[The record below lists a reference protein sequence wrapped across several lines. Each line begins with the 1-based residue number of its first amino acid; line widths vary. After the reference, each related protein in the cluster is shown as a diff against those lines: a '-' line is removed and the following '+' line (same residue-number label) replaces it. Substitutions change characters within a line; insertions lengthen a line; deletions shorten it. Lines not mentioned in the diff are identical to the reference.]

1 MTGRERLWNVS
12 DLIEEIKNVPQT
24 YDTILGELKDD
35 RTCQR
40 VVRRKLNNSCKF
52 GNVCKTVIPG
62 TRFGKVLFY
71 TIPKDYHILF
81 YSSRFGSNVFY
92 FYDFERLGMTKI
104 FVKKCW
110 LLKQRDWVKKF
121 NLEFKQDEVM
131 KWL

>member
-1 MTGRERLWNVS
+1 MTGRERLWDV
-12 DLIEEIKNVPQT
+12 DGLISEIKKIPQT
-24 YDTILGELKDD
+24 YDTILGELRGD

-52 GNVCKTVIPG
+52 GSVCKTVIPG

-81 YSSRFGSNVFY
+81 YSSRFGSDVFY
-92 FYDFERLGMTKI
+92 FYDFEKVGRSRI

-110 LLKQRDWVKKF
+110 LLKQQGWVGKN